1 MFIKGIDSPQDFE
14 FVILAK
20 LGNISAIQITADDVA
35 NAASFRV
42 DAVEYFIPLAQSIN
56 VEEEKQKIQEELTY
70 IQGFLASVDKKLM
83 NEKFVSSAPAAVV
96 DGERKKKADALEKIE
111 LLEKRLKSL

>member
-1 MFIKGIDSPQDFE
+1 
-14 FVILAK
+14 
-20 LGNISAIQITADDVA
+20 
-35 NAASFRV
+35 
-42 DAVEYFIPLAQSIN
+42 AQSIN

-96 DGERKKKADALEKIE
+96 ETERKKKADALEKIE
-111 LLEKRLKSL
+111 LLEKRLKTIQG